1 MGNINGLSVNN
12 KEYLYVEKYR
22 PKSIDDIVLDETTRT
37 NIKNWIKDGEIP
49 NLLLSGRT
57 PGTGKTS
64 LCHVLINEIGAD
76 ALFVNASLES
86 NIDLLRSKIQGF
98 VSTAGFESKPK
109 IVILDEADFL
119 NPNSTQPALRGFI
132 EQFSKNA
139 RFILTCNY
147 KNKLIEPLRNRLIDI
162 NFDDM
167 TTQHK
172 GVLQKQTALRTIKI
186 LENEGIKYDKQDLVW
201 IIRHYF
207 PSSRRIINSI
217 QELSSSGTLVI
228 DKNAIDQ
235 DGLALTILSNIISQ
249 EFKALRQNIAKLP
262 DPSVIFNTLYDGIDD
277 FPEGLQPKIIIAIA
291 KYQAFDS
298 QVRDRLIN
306 AVACCVEVMDILQ
319 KA

>member
-1 MGNINGLSVNN
+1 MGLSIND
-12 KEYLYVEKYR
+12 KEYLFVEKYR
-22 PKSIDDIVLDETTRT
+22 PKTIDDIVIDEATRT
-37 NIKNWIKDGEIP
+37 NIKNWIQDGEIP

-64 LCHVLINEIGAD
+64 LCHTLINEIGAD

-98 VSTAGFESKPK
+98 VSTAGFDSKPK
-109 IVILDEADFL
+109 IVVLDEADFL

-167 TTQHK
+167 TVQHK
-172 GVLQKQTALRTIKI
+172 AELGKQTALRSIKI
-186 LENEGIKYDKQDLVW
+186 LENENIKYDIQDLKW
-201 IIRHYF
+201 IIRHYY
-207 PSSRRIINSI
+207 PSGRRIVNAL
-217 QELSSSGTLVI
+217 QELSATGTLVI

-235 DGLALTILSNIISQ
+235 DGLALTILNNIANQ
-249 EFKALRQNIAKLP
+249 DFKQLRQNAAKLP
-262 DPSVIFNTLYDGIDD
+262 DPSAIFNTLYDGVDD
-277 FPEGLQPKIIIAIA
+277 FPVGLQPKIIISIA

-306 AVACCVEVMDILQ
+306 AVACCVEVMDILNTQ
-319 KA
+319 KT